1 MLTTNR
7 CEIISNQPNQIIIIL
22 PGGNMATK
30 LGEILVEAGVMTP
43 AQLGEALNSQVVFG
57 GRLGTN
63 LIEMGFLEENELAGF
78 LSRKLGLPCVSP
90 EQLMSVTPAII
101 RLVPKELAEKYQI
114 VPLALDKKRLTL
126 AMLDPSDLPL
136 MDEISFVTGYFI
148 IPMIS
153 PELRMVMALEKHYGI
168 KPDKRFVQAA
178 EKIMERQSLRK
189 QIRSDANAR
198 RETEPAT
205 PPPVEGKETIIDA
218 CDEFV
223 TPREPAAAEPSP
235 VSVEPVA
242 VEPVAVEPVAVEP
255 VAVEPVAVEPVAVEP
270 VAVEPVAV
278 EPVAVEPVAV
288 EPVAVEPVA
297 FKPVGVEPESAE
309 PARTAQV
316 QDESARFPAES
327 LAEGLTEAKDR
338 QEIADLLVSHLSRE
352 FNRVALFMIKG
363 TVAEGWKGVRNNR
376 PIAGMKDLQ
385 ISLGSPSVIK
395 IVTEGKSF
403 YLGAIP
409 DTSANSLMIS
419 ALGGNTP
426 SSALLVPMM
435 LMGRVV
441 AIVYVEGGREP
452 LANRLAELQKLVGKV
467 AMAFEIL
474 ILKNKI
480 LMT

>member
-1 MLTTNR
+1 
-7 CEIISNQPNQIIIIL
+7 
-22 PGGNMATK
+22 MATK

-43 AQLGEALNSQVVFG
+43 AQLGEALKSQVVYG

-78 LSRKLGLPCVSP
+78 LSRKLGLPCVTQ
-90 EQLMSVTPAII
+90 EQLMSVTPDVI
-101 RLVPKELAEKYQI
+101 RLVPKELAENYQI

-153 PELRMVMALEKHYGI
+153 PELRMVLALEKHYGI

-178 EKIMERQSLRK
+178 ENIMARQSLRK
-189 QIRSDANAR
+189 QNWIDANAR
-198 RETEPAT
+198 PEPQPAAL
-205 PPPVEGKETIIDA
+205 PPEEEAEAIIDA
-218 CDEFV
+218 CDEIIATV
-223 TPREPAAAEPSP
+223 EPAAAEPSP
-235 VSVEPVA
+235 VAAEAIAVEPVTVTPIA
-242 VEPVAVEPVAVEP
+242 VEPVAVEPVAI
-255 VAVEPVAVEPVAVEP
+255 
-270 VAVEPVAV
+270 
-278 EPVAVEPVAV
+278 
-288 EPVAVEPVA
+288 EPVA
-297 FKPVGVEPESAE
+297 FEPVVVEPELAESAMAV
-309 PARTAQV
+309 PV
-316 QDESARFPAES
+316 QDESARFSTES

-338 QEIADLLVSHLSRE
+338 EGIADLLVSHLSRE
-352 FNRVALFMIKG
+352 FSRVALFMIKG
-363 TVAEGWKGVRNNR
+363 TVAEGWKGMRNNR
-376 PIAGMKDLQ
+376 PIAGMKDIQ
-385 ISLGSPSVIK
+385 ISLGSPSVLK
-395 IVTEGKSF
+395 VVTEGKSF

-409 DTSANSLMIS
+409 DTTGNSLMIS
-419 ALGGNTP
+419 EMGGDTP

-441 AIVYVEGGREP
+441 SILYVEGGKEP
-452 LANRLAELQKLVGKV
+452 LANLLAELQKLVGKV

>member
-1 MLTTNR
+1 
-7 CEIISNQPNQIIIIL
+7 
-22 PGGNMATK
+22 MATK

-43 AQLGEALNSQVVFG
+43 AQLGEALKSQVVFG

-78 LSRKLGLPCVSP
+78 LSRKLGLPCVTP
-90 EQLMSVTPAII
+90 EQLMSVTPDII
-101 RLVPKELAEKYQI
+101 RLVPKELAENYNI

-153 PELRMVMALEKHYGI
+153 PELRMVLALEKHYGI

-189 QIRSDANAR
+189 QSRSDANVR
-198 RETEPAT
+198 PEPQPAAL
-205 PPPVEGKETIIDA
+205 PPVEEAEAIIDA
-218 CDEFV
+218 CDEIV
-223 TPREPAAAEPSP
+223 ATTEAAAAEPFLVAIEP
-235 VSVEPVA
+235 VAIEPVA
-242 VEPVAVEPVAVEP
+242 VEPVAVEPVTIEP
-255 VAVEPVAVEPVAVEP
+255 VAVKPVAIEPKMADIAAAVP
-270 VAVEPVAV
+270 LPAVD
-278 EPVAVEPVAV
+278 
-288 EPVAVEPVA
+288 
-297 FKPVGVEPESAE
+297 SSTITAE
-309 PARTAQV
+309 
-316 QDESARFPAES
+316 E

-338 QEIADLLVSHLSRE
+338 EEIADLLVACLSRE
-352 FNRVALFMIKG
+352 FGRVALFMIKG
-363 TVAEGWKGVRNNR
+363 NIAGGWRAIRNNS
-376 PIAGMKDLQ
+376 PIPAMDELQ
-385 ISLGSPSVIK
+385 ISLEAPSVLK
-395 IVTEGKSF
+395 VVTDGKSF

-409 DTSANSLMIS
+409 ETAE
-419 ALGGNTP
+419 NTRMLAGIGCEAP
-426 SSALLVPMM
+426 SSALLIPLM

-441 AIVYVEGGREP
+441 AIVYLDGGKEP
-452 LANRLAELQKLVGKV
+452 LANRLADLQKLVGKA

>member
-1 MLTTNR
+1 
-7 CEIISNQPNQIIIIL
+7 
-22 PGGNMATK
+22 MATK

-43 AQLGEALNSQVVFG
+43 AQLGEALKSQVLYG

-78 LSRKLGLPCVSP
+78 LSRKLGLPCVTP
-90 EQLMSVTPAII
+90 EQLMSVTPDVI
-101 RLVPKELAEKYQI
+101 RLVPKELAENYNI
-114 VPLALDKKRLTL
+114 VPLALEKKRLTL

-153 PELRMVMALEKHYGI
+153 PELRMVLALEKHYGI

-189 QIRSDANAR
+189 QSRSDANVR
-198 RETEPAT
+198 REPQPAAL
-205 PPPVEGKETIIDA
+205 PPMEEAEAIIDA
-218 CDEFV
+218 CDEIV
-223 TPREPAAAEPSP
+223 TPVEPAATEPSP
-235 VSVEPVA
+235 VAAEPIAFKPVAVEPVTVVPIA
-242 VEPVAVEPVAVEP
+242 VEPVAVEP
-255 VAVEPVAVEPVAVEP
+255 
-270 VAVEPVAV
+270 
-278 EPVAVEPVAV
+278 
-288 EPVAVEPVA
+288 
-297 FKPVGVEPESAE
+297 ESAE
-309 PARTAQV
+309 SAKTAPV
-316 QDESARFPAES
+316 QDESARFSAES

-338 QEIADLLVSHLSRE
+338 EEIAELLVSHLSLE
-352 FNRVALFMIKG
+352 FSRVALFMIKG
-363 TVAEGWKGVRNNR
+363 TVAEGWKAMRNNR

-385 ISLGSPSVIK
+385 ISLGSPSVLK
-395 IVTEGKSF
+395 VVTEGKSF

-409 DTSANSLMIS
+409 DSTGNSLMIS
-419 ALGGNTP
+419 EMGGDTP
-426 SSALLVPMM
+426 SSALLLPMM

-441 AIVYVEGGREP
+441 SIVYVEGGKEP
-452 LANRLAELQKLVGKV
+452 LANRLAELQKLVGKA

>member
-1 MLTTNR
+1 
-7 CEIISNQPNQIIIIL
+7 
-22 PGGNMATK
+22 MATK

-43 AQLGEALNSQVVFG
+43 AQLGEALKNQVVFG

-78 LSRKLGLPCVSP
+78 LSRKLGLPCVGP
-90 EQLMSVTPAII
+90 EQLMSVTPDVI

-114 VPLALDKKRLTL
+114 VPLTLEKKRLTL

-153 PELRMVMALEKHYGI
+153 PELRMVLALEKHYGI
-168 KPDKRFVQAA
+168 KPDTRFIQAA

-189 QIRSDANAR
+189 LKSNDAVALTEAQHAVIPAVD
-198 RETEPAT
+198 ETEA
-205 PPPVEGKETIIDA
+205 IIDA
-218 CDEFV
+218 YDEIETAAKQSTV
-223 TPREPAAAEPSP
+223 GVEPIEIEPVAIEP
-235 VSVEPVA
+235 VAIEPVAIEPVAIEPVAIEPVA
-242 VEPVAVEPVAVEP
+242 VEPVAIEPVAVEP
-255 VAVEPVAVEPVAVEP
+255 VEVEPIEIATVEVESVAVEPAPVEP
-270 VAVEPVAV
+270 VPVEPAPV
-278 EPVAVEPVAV
+278 EP
-288 EPVAVEPVA
+288 
-297 FKPVGVEPESAE
+297 KSAA
-309 PARTAQV
+309 PAIPAPAH
-316 QDESARFPAES
+316 DESARFSAES
-327 LAEGLTEAKDR
+327 LAEGLSEAKDR

-352 FNRVALFMIKG
+352 FSRVALFMIKG
-363 TVAEGWKGVRNNR
+363 TVAEGWKGMRNNS

-385 ISLGSPSVIK
+385 ISLGSPSVLK

-409 DTSANSLMIS
+409 ETAGNDLMIS
-419 ALGGNTP
+419 EMGGDTP

-441 AIVYVEGGREP
+441 AIVYVEGGKEP
-452 LANRLAELQKLVGKV
+452 LANRLAELQRLVGKV

>member
-1 MLTTNR
+1 
-7 CEIISNQPNQIIIIL
+7 
-22 PGGNMATK
+22 MATK

-43 AQLGEALNSQVVFG
+43 AQLGEALKSQVLYG

-78 LSRKLGLPCVSP
+78 LSRKLGLPCVPP
-90 EQLMSVTPAII
+90 EQLMSVTPDVI
-101 RLVPKELAEKYQI
+101 RLVPKELAENYQI

-153 PELRMVMALEKHYGI
+153 PELRMVLALEKHYGI

-189 QIRSDANAR
+189 QSRSDANAR
-198 RETEPAT
+198 QEPQSAAL
-205 PPPVEGKETIIDA
+205 PPVEEAEVIIDA
-218 CDEFV
+218 SDEIV
-223 TPREPAAAEPSP
+223 TPVEPAAAEPS
-235 VSVEPVA
+235 PVA
-242 VEPVAVEPVAVEP
+242 VEPVAVEPVTVAPVAVEPVVEEP
-255 VAVEPVAVEPVAVEP
+255 VAVEPVAVKPVAVEP
-270 VAVEPVAV
+270 ELAESTMPV
-278 EPVAVEPVAV
+278 P
-288 EPVAVEPVA
+288 
-297 FKPVGVEPESAE
+297 
-309 PARTAQV
+309 V
-316 QDESARFPAES
+316 QDDSARFSAES

-338 QEIADLLVSHLSRE
+338 EEIADLLVSHLSRE
-352 FNRVALFMIKG
+352 FSRVALFMIKG
-363 TVAEGWKGVRNNR
+363 SVAEGWKAMRNNR

-385 ISLGSPSVIK
+385 ISLGSPSVLK
-395 IVTEGKSF
+395 VVTEGKSF
-403 YLGAIP
+403 YLGALP
-409 DTSANSLMIS
+409 DSTGNSLMIS
-419 ALGGNTP
+419 EMGGDTP

-441 AIVYVEGGREP
+441 SIVYVEGGKEP
-452 LANRLAELQKLVGKV
+452 LANRLADLQKLVGKV
-467 AMAFEIL
+467 SMAFEIL